1 MIEIARRVVCGT
13 GPLTQIRPREFH
25 RPKKNMH
32 MRMHYLIIGCL
43 FSMLVLGSSTPA
55 WTQSIVVPFEQHLD
69 SNLSGS
75 YSGDIFMASGARS
88 RVIVHI
94 VAYVNGPCDATWD
107 APNFG
112 WIGNRFSTVSCVDG
126 KILLQSDSADVAVEA
141 THDPIK
147 QQLTGTWVQRRTNS
161 PVVLKKLYEAPRVQ
175 EPGDTPPYIAESFRV
190 PNRPAGIL
198 VGGELTFPDT
208 LGRYPL
214 VILAGDR
221 GQADRVARGKH
232 GHAPYLV
239 LASMFAQR
247 NIATVRIDDRGT
259 GQTTGAANDQSVD
272 DEASDISAVLDALW
286 KHPRVDTTRIV
297 IIGHGEGGLAAAMV
311 ARRYPNRVTRIAMLA
326 TPMLSGKETLVEQM
340 KARELSRGTDAELV
354 DVATGLVA
362 AWCDLLLSSPTM
374 NDQAL
379 VPLLLSIA
387 DSVLMN
393 RPDVAMRYPMVRQ
406 LQRPGRELYMQ
417 STLMPWLR
425 SYLWYS
431 PADYVALQ
439 GPTLALFAERDIEVP
454 GALHATAF
462 RALGQ
467 RRTSRSTWTS
477 AVFPNTNH
485 QFQECDDC
493 TEEEMARTSETIR
506 PDVVAR
512 LAVWVLRG
520 E

>member
-1 MIEIARRVVCGT
+1 MA
-13 GPLTQIRPREFH
+13 IRSQ
-25 RPKKNMH
+25 
-32 MRMHYLIIGCL
+32 YLI
-43 FSMLVLGSSTPA
+43 VLATCVIAALAIPCRVDA
-55 WTQSIVVPFEQHLD
+55 QSVVVPFEQPID
-69 SNLSGS
+69 TNLSGS
-75 YSGDIFMASGARS
+75 YSGDIFLSTGARS

-126 KILLQSDSADVAVEA
+126 KILLQSDSADVAVQA
-141 THDPIK
+141 VHDPV
-147 QQLTGTWVQRRTNS
+147 QRHLTGTWVERRTNS
-161 PVVLKKLYEAPRVQ
+161 PVTLKKLYEAPRVQ

-221 GQADRVARGKH
+221 GQSDRVARGKH
-232 GHAPYLV
+232 GHALYLV
-239 LASMFAQR
+239 LASLFAQR

-286 KHPRVDTTRIV
+286 RHPRVDTTRIV

-311 ARRYPNRVTRIAMLA
+311 ARRYPNRVTRIALMS
-326 TPMLSGKETLVEQM
+326 TPMLSGKETLLEQL

-354 DVATGLVA
+354 GVATGLVA
-362 AWCDLLLSSPTM
+362 AWCDLLLASPTTD
-374 NDQAL
+374 NQAL
-379 VPLLLSIA
+379 VPSLLSIA

-417 STLMPWLR
+417 STLIPWLR
-425 SYLWYS
+425 SYLWYDRS
-431 PADYVALQ
+431 AYLIVPR
-439 GPTLALFAERDIEVP
+439 PTLALFAERDIEVP
-454 GALHATAF
+454 GSVHLAAF
-462 RALGQ
+462 QYLGKV
-467 RRTSRSTWTS
+467 RSTLGTW
-477 AVFPNTNH
+477 AWDLYPNTNH

-493 TEEEMARTSETIR
+493 TEEEMARTGETIR
-506 PDVVAR
+506 PEVVAR
-512 LAVWVLRG
+512 LVMWVLQG
-520 E
+520 K